1 MFLLPC
7 CWTTYPC
14 SAWLVDGVD
23 FLKHIDSSFSG
34 SAEKQMHV
42 SLLVSW
48 DLGQYLAT
56 CMCFGWTV
64 NSTCVLY
71 CIRFDYMHMPWWSAA
86 PIVVTCN
93 KSFDSAWMLKNE
105 DTFIQLQFSSSVFD
119 FFFHFGGK
127 NLVRYLS
134 KYTCMFVTKRTNKKQ
149 LVSIENGEATA
160 CVFASCFTH
169 VVAAKRSNKLITSAL
184 NLKSNYSKHWSATS
198 FKPHARYHIGPS
210 RAIKTAVIEF
220 WTHCGVEIVKW
231 GGKTPLIC
239 PNGCYMIVWIPQI
252 H

>member
-119 FFFHFGGK
+119 FFFQFRWKKPGK
-127 NLVRYLS
+127 VPFQIYMHVCDKTYQRKAARIHWKWWSYCMCICQLFHTCCGS
-134 KYTCMFVTKRTNKKQ
+134 KKEQ
-149 LVSIENGEATA
+149 
-160 CVFASCFTH
+160 
-169 VVAAKRSNKLITSAL
+169 
-184 NLKSNYSKHWSATS
+184 
-198 FKPHARYHIGPS
+198 
-210 RAIKTAVIEF
+210 
-220 WTHCGVEIVKW
+220 
-231 GGKTPLIC
+231 
-239 PNGCYMIVWIPQI
+239 
-252 H
+252 